1 MDSTSEE
8 KLTSTFNVL
17 LCVYFVLLF
26 RTIIGAIPQ
35 LFDSIIPDLARTEK
49 PTGWALFYLVYYIW
63 VFYGFWAIIL
73 ALKKS
78 RSAIPALKLALPFS
92 FFSFI
97 IATLPKLTSIYRL
110 MPDSITA
117 LCGSEYEAVRAKSF
131 KSTSFTH
138 QGVTVKRTGEN
149 PSMTFTF
156 SVPGYK
162 VIVSDVSWD
171 ELDLLFT
178 GTADRI

>member
-1 MDSTSEE
+1 MKRFFRFCITDPRLGKTRVSQVNLFTHCEACHLYANDNNTQIKTVMNKLIIFTVAAIVAAVTLSSATVNLAGGSSDSTVRFE
-8 KLTSTFNVL
+8 ST
-17 LCVYFVLLF
+17 
-26 RTIIGAIPQ
+26 AM
-35 LFDSIIPDLARTEK
+35 
-49 PTGWALFYLVYYIW
+49 
-63 VFYGFWAIIL
+63 
-73 ALKKS
+73 
-78 RSAIPALKLALPFS
+78 PALNFTMPVSRA
-92 FFSFI
+92 
-97 IATLPKLTSIYRL
+97 ADIYRL
-110 MPDSITA
+110 MPESITD
-117 LCGSEYEAVRAKSF
+117 LCGSEYEAVRDKTF

-171 ELDLLFT
+171 ELDHLFT

>member
-1 MDSTSEE
+1 MKKFIIFTLAAIVAAVTLSSATINLTGSTSNGSVRIE
-8 KLTSTFNVL
+8 SSSV
-17 LCVYFVLLF
+17 
-26 RTIIGAIPQ
+26 
-35 LFDSIIPDLARTEK
+35 
-49 PTGWALFYLVYYIW
+49 
-63 VFYGFWAIIL
+63 
-73 ALKKS
+73 
-78 RSAIPALKLALPFS
+78 PALNFTMPVSRA
-92 FFSFI
+92 
-97 IATLPKLTSIYRL
+97 ADIYRL
-110 MPDSITA
+110 MPESITA
-117 LCGSEYEAVRAKSF
+117 LCESEYEAVRAKSF